1 MRTNFHHTTPAAVN
15 AGYLTELMQMYGK
28 GQIKPYVSETFGL
41 DQAVDAMNA
50 MAERRVTGK
59 VVLLP

>member
-1 MRTNFHHTTPAAVN
+1 MLDGAPA
-15 AGYLTELMQMYGK
+15 ELGMFRISGH
-28 GQIKPYVSETFGL
+28 GVDIPAILEVSRSLFSL